1 MFKSY
6 IVIPIYSD
14 PNLHPLHKNNKLSLL
29 YTREIDLKEGT
40 LYKGEFICARD
51 HVDLR
56 KMVHMMKKQG
66 YPIEKLQCDCDYKYI
81 HSQYYWEFAIQVNP
95 Q

>member
-1 MFKSY
+1 MQKVIRVYRSNIFKN
-6 IVIPIYSD
+6 PFD
-14 PNLHPLHKNNKLSLL
+14 NKTLIGN
-29 YTREIDLKEGT
+29 YFER

-81 HSQYYWEFAIQVNP
+81 HSQYYWEFAIQVDP